1 MGKQVKKLRKRPH
14 GRALVG
20 HLHIK
25 THRNYLAIK
34 MNEILLVTICVDLK
48 GVSLNEINQ
57 ILYDLSHRWN
67 LNTYEYLNQV
77 HRCRGQSGVVV
88 AKGMDG
94 VGCRIN
100 G

>member
-1 MGKQVKKLRKRPH
+1 MKKLRKRPH
-14 GRALVG
+14 GRALAG

-34 MNEILLVTICVDLK
+34 MNEILLVMTIRVDLK
-48 GVSLNEINQ
+48 GVRLNEINQ
-57 ILYDLSHRWN
+57 ILYELSHRWN
-67 LNTYEYLNQV
+67 LNIYECLNQV
-77 HRCRGQSGVVV
+77 HRCRGQTGVV
-88 AKGMDG
+88 AARGMDG

>member
-1 MGKQVKKLRKRPH
+1 M
-14 GRALVG
+14 
-20 HLHIK
+20 HIK

-34 MNEILLVTICVDLK
+34 MNEILLVATIRVDLK
-48 GVSLNEINQ
+48 DVRLNEINQ
-57 ILYDLSHRWN
+57 ILYDLSHGWN

-77 HRCRGQSGVVV
+77 HRCREQTGVVV
-88 AKGMDG
+88 SRGMDG